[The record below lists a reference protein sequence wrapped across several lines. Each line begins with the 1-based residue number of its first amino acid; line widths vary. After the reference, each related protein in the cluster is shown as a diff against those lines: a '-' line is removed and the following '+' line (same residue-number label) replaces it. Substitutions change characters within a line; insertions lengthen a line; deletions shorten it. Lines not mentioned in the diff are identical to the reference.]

1 MQAETQPRLIKGC
14 CEGRD
19 FQEADTSVLN
29 RNASALK
36 ASDGLHQGFPGASDG
51 TESAC
56 DAGDQVFTRDRQSI
70 MWENGKLSMNCFI
83 F

>member
-1 MQAETQPRLIKGC
+1 MIFPKEQQNNLAQAV
-14 CEGRD
+14 
-19 FQEADTSVLN
+19 ADTSVLN

-56 DAGDQVFTRDRQSI
+56 DAGDQVFTRDR
-70 MWENGKLSMNCFI
+70 
-83 F
+83 